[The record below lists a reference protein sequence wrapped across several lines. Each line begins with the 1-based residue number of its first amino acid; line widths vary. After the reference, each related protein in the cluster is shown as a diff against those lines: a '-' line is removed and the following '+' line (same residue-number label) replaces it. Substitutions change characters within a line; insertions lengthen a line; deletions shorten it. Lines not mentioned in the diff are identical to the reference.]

1 MKKDS
6 FNKHLRDYMFYSA
19 EVGSSVKN
27 QVQCRKTNVF
37 LQNSIDTFVSNTV
50 WYLIQNNNHLS
61 YHKEL
66 MEKQVQLYWTLEF
79 KSQRYRVGYQSN
91 KKLYKLSAQFINSK
105 YGRF

>member
-1 MKKDS
+1 
-6 FNKHLRDYMFYSA
+6 
-19 EVGSSVKN
+19 
-27 QVQCRKTNVF
+27 
-37 LQNSIDTFVSNTV
+37 
-50 WYLIQNNNHLS
+50 
-61 YHKEL
+61 

>member
-37 LQNSIDTFVSNTV
+37 LQNNIDTFVSNTV
-50 WYLIQNNNHLS
+50 
-61 YHKEL
+61 
-66 MEKQVQLYWTLEF
+66 
-79 KSQRYRVGYQSN
+79 
-91 KKLYKLSAQFINSK
+91 
-105 YGRF
+105 